1 MAQASREGTDIMHSG
16 PSRRSVIAGVAAVAL
31 APVVARGAEPGRDDA
46 AMVTDWPWLGRYAKD
61 NARIQSEGTQIDI
74 VFIGDSIT
82 ELWKHRRPDFF
93 SQKRINRG
101 IGGQTSPQIL
111 LRMMADVVAHRPKFV
126 HILAGT
132 NDVAGNTGPIAVDAT
147 IHNLVAMVQLA
158 KANGIRPV
166 VGTIPPAA
174 QFFWR
179 PEIEPVGQIQTINQ
193 MLHKASKS
201 FRFALVDYHGA
212 LTNADGALPPDL
224 SVDGVHPD
232 AAGYERMERALVD
245 KISAFRSG

>member
-1 MAQASREGTDIMHSG
+1 MRDTDMMNIG
-16 PSRRSVIAGVAAVAL
+16 PSRRHIIAGVAAASV
-31 APVVARGAEPGRDDA
+31 APVVALGAEPGRNDA
-46 AMVTDWPWLGRYAKD
+46 AMVTDWPWLSRYAKD
-61 NARIQSEGTQIDI
+61 NARIRSEGTPVDI

-82 ELWKHRRPDFF
+82 ELWKHKRPDFF

-147 IHNLVAMVQLA
+147 FHNLLAMVQLA
-158 KANGIRPV
+158 KANRIQPV

-179 PEIEPVGQIQTINQ
+179 PEIEPVGPIQTINR
-193 MLHKASKS
+193 MLQKASKP
-201 FRFALVDYHGA
+201 FRFALVDYYSA
-212 LTNADGALPPDL
+212 LADADGALPPDL
-224 SVDGVHPD
+224 GADGVHPD
-232 AAGYERMERALVD
+232 AAGYERMERVLVD

>member
-1 MAQASREGTDIMHSG
+1 
-16 PSRRSVIAGVAAVAL
+16 
-31 APVVARGAEPGRDDA
+31 
-46 AMVTDWPWLGRYAKD
+46 MVTDWPWLGRYAKD
-61 NARIQSEGTQIDI
+61 NARIYSEGTRVEI

-82 ELWKHRRPDFF
+82 ELWKHKRPDFF

-111 LRMMADVVAHRPKFV
+111 LRMMADVLAHRPKIV

-132 NDVAGNTGPIAVDAT
+132 NDVAGNTGPIADDAT
-147 IHNLVAMVQLA
+147 VANIVAMVQLA

-179 PEIEPVGQIQTINQ
+179 PEIKPVGHIQAINQ
-193 MLHKASKS
+193 KLQKASKS
-201 FRFALVDYHGA
+201 YRFVLVDYYGA
-212 LTNADGALPPDL
+212 LANAVGALPPEL
-224 SVDGVHPD
+224 GADGVHPD
-232 AAGYERMERALVD
+232 ASGYERMERALIERVN
-245 KISAFRSG
+245 AFRSI